1 MTTAAVGAL
10 TGFAY
15 GALMNLYSW
24 PFAAP
29 GMTEDVGLYWSPGLS
44 LQQSIER
51 YSAFY
56 VTTSLVHDATRAMAT
71 SLLIV
76 VAGAPVMRLLRR
88 FHTRAAWSTS
98 LPE

>member
-1 MTTAAVGAL
+1 MVSGWLPRWTPARAELLTTAAVGAL

-44 LQQSIER
+44 LQQCIER

-56 VTTSLVHDATRAMAT
+56 VTTSLR
-71 SLLIV
+71 
-76 VAGAPVMRLLRR
+76 P
-88 FHTRAAWSTS
+88 
-98 LPE
+98 